1 MAQETIGVSPSV
13 YFGGDRVT
21 RRQQQ
26 GNTYVFDINI
36 IQDDTSAN
44 HCLFSVRMFNMDQLY
59 LASEYTLS

>member
-1 MAQETIGVSPSV
+1 MAGETPGVRPSV

-21 RRQQQ
+21 RRQKQ

-36 IQDDTSAN
+36 IQDYTSAN
-44 HCLFSVRMFNMDQLY
+44 HCLFSVRMCNLDQLY